1 MIEKITYP
9 DGSIEFME
17 TLNGNRYLHNDDG
30 PAVIN
35 ADGSKKWV
43 VKGHPHREGGPAII
57 SADGTKRW
65 YRNGQL
71 HNDKGPAIVW
81 ANGDKEWYVNGEF
94 FGRMRLPKTS

>member
-17 TLNGNRYLHNDDG
+17 TLNGNRYLHNDKG

-35 ADGSKKWV
+35 ANGDKHWYY
-43 VKGHPHREGGPAII
+43 KGHRHR
-57 SADGTKRW
+57 
-65 YRNGQL
+65 
-71 HNDKGPAIVW
+71 DKGPAIVK